1 MLEQSCENPNNTQV
15 GDTADRFLKCCFMMN
30 EEVFLCA
37 KPQAWSISEVE
48 PLLQRVRIQVQHS
61 RKHWPT
67 LLSVHRA
74 AEERLRQLRAAEER
88 LQQLRLPFRTALLA
102 WLGSAFPGLPQHTDS
117 ACCIH
122 SSMWVMCWPGGTFHR
137 AIPSRATH
145 HLSSVT
151 PTTSEASAGPAHLL
165 NLH

>member
-1 MLEQSCENPNNTQV
+1 MLEQSCEDPNNTQV

-30 EEVFLCA
+30 EVFLCA

-74 AEERLRQLRAAEER
+74 AEETAAA
-88 LQQLRLPFRTALLA
+88 QVPFQDCTPA
-102 WLGSAFPGLPQHTDS
+102 WLGSAFPGLPQHTGS

-122 SSMWVMCWPGGTFHR
+122 SSMWVMCWPGGTFHW

-151 PTTSEASAGPAHLL
+151 PTTLEPSAGPAHLL